1 MIDFNITYESLYD
14 LLRSEKSQE
23 ELQKLDENFFMHVAE
38 YIQTKKQILESQE
51 NKDSIF
57 ASAEIQKTRKQLE
70 NSEKIIKELYE
81 RRENK
86 IIQTALF
93 SSRTDSRSD
102 HGNMLKEELELYN
115 IIINNLSEFRNIII
129 GSILAGKLPVIE
141 KPKLIKTQEEQKI
154 TSKLIRF
161 TTAVPKFVG
170 DDLNIY
176 GPYEEH
182 DVANLSEKVA
192 DLLIQR
198 ERAEKI
204 E

>member
-1 MIDFNITYESLYD
+1 MIDFNITYESLYEI
-14 LLRSEKSQE
+14 LRKEKSQE
-23 ELQKLDENFFMHVAE
+23 ELQKLDQNFFMHVAE

-86 IIQTALF
+86 IIQMALF
-93 SSRTDSRSD
+93 SSRTDSKAD
-102 HGNMLKEELELYN
+102 QENMLKEELDLYN
-115 IIINNLSEFRNIII
+115 LIISNLSDYRNTIVH
-129 GSILAGKLPVIE
+129 SILMGKLPVIE
-141 KPKLIKTQEEQKI
+141 KPKLIKTEDEQKV

-161 TTAVPKFVG
+161 TTSVPKFVG

-182 DVANLSEKVA
+182 DVANLPEKVSE
-192 DLLIQR
+192 LLIQR
-198 ERAEKI
+198 NRAEKI